1 MVGGG
6 ASQREGQRTK
16 SLMVVAPRVLTSW
29 TTSSVT
35 NMMSSRDG
43 ILGEYERAG
52 RFTTSGLK
60 LRSCP

>member
-1 MVGGG
+1 MLGG

-29 TTSSVT
+29 TISSVT

-43 ILGEYERAG
+43 IFGEYERAG